1 VKNTK
6 LPISPH
12 LQIYKPQITSVLSIT
27 HRITGF
33 SLSLTLPLLLLWF
46 FCIFL
51 GLNAYN
57 SFITF
62 FSYTPVRLILIPII
76 YAFSYH
82 MLNGIRHL
90 IWDCGYGFS
99 LRFSSVSGILI
110 IVLSILI
117 TTVINLIIIF

>member
-1 VKNTK
+1 MKNTK

-33 SLSLTLPLLLLWF
+33 FLSLTLPLLLLWL

-51 GLNAYN
+51 GSSVYS

-62 FSYTPVRLILIPII
+62 FSYTPLKLTLIPIT

-99 LRFSSVSGILI
+99 LRFSSISGVLI
-110 IVLSILI
+110 VTLSILI
-117 TTVINLIIIF
+117 TIVINLIIIF

>member
-1 VKNTK
+1 MKNTK

-33 SLSLTLPLLLLWF
+33 FLSLTLPLLLLWL

-57 SFITF
+57 SFITL
-62 FSYTPVRLILIPII
+62 FSYLPIKLILIPIT

-99 LRFSSVSGILI
+99 LRFSSISGVLI
-110 IVLSILI
+110 VTLSILI
-117 TTVINLIIIF
+117 TIVINLIIIF

>member
-1 VKNTK
+1 MKNTK

-33 SLSLTLPLLLLWF
+33 FLSLTLPLLLLWL

-51 GLNAYN
+51 GLSAYS
-57 SFITF
+57 SFITI
-62 FSYTPVRLILIPII
+62 FSYTPLKLILIPIT

-99 LRFSSVSGILI
+99 LRFSSISGVLI
-110 IVLSILI
+110 VTFSILI
-117 TTVINLIIIF
+117 TIVINLIIIF

>member
-1 VKNTK
+1 MKNTK

-33 SLSLTLPLLLLWF
+33 FLSLTLPLLLLWL

-57 SFITF
+57 SFITL
-62 FSYTPVRLILIPII
+62 FSYLPIKLILIPIT

-82 MLNGIRHL
+82 MLSGIRHL

-99 LRFSSVSGILI
+99 LRFSSISGITIVTLSVLITLI
-110 IVLSILI
+110 INL
-117 TTVINLIIIF
+117 LIIF

>member
-1 VKNTK
+1 MKNTK

-33 SLSLTLPLLLLWF
+33 FLSLTLPLLLLWL

-51 GLNAYN
+51 GSSVYS
-57 SFITF
+57 SFIIF
-62 FSYTPVRLILIPII
+62 FSYLPLKLILIPIT

-99 LRFSSVSGILI
+99 LRFSSISGVLI
-110 IVLSILI
+110 VTLSILI
-117 TTVINLIIIF
+117 TIVINLIIIF

>member
-1 VKNTK
+1 MKNTK

-33 SLSLTLPLLLLWF
+33 FLSLTLPLLLLWL

-57 SFITF
+57 SFITL
-62 FSYTPVRLILIPII
+62 FSYLPIKLILIPIT

-99 LRFSSVSGILI
+99 LRFSSISGITIVTLSVLITLI
-110 IVLSILI
+110 I
-117 TTVINLIIIF
+117 NLVIIF

>member
-1 VKNTK
+1 MKNTK

-33 SLSLTLPLLLLWF
+33 FLSLTLPLLLLWL

-51 GLNAYN
+51 GLSAYS

-62 FSYTPVRLILIPII
+62 FSYTPLKLILIPIT

-99 LRFSSVSGILI
+99 LRFSSISGVLI
-110 IVLSILI
+110 VTLSILI
-117 TTVINLIIIF
+117 TIVINLIIIF

>member
-1 VKNTK
+1 MKNTK

-33 SLSLTLPLLLLWF
+33 FLSLTLPLLLLWL

-51 GLNAYN
+51 GSSAYS

-62 FSYTPVRLILIPII
+62 FSYTPLKLTLIPIT

-99 LRFSSVSGILI
+99 LRFSSISGVLI
-110 IVLSILI
+110 VTLSILI
-117 TTVINLIIIF
+117 TIVINLIIIF